1 MKADKIIV
9 GIVSGIVLFAILS
22 IVSIVMALIAYAFG
36 IYALLV
42 FVVFAMCIVFGL
54 VFSGAIDP
62 FEN

>member
-1 MKADKIIV
+1 
-9 GIVSGIVLFAILS
+9 
-22 IVSIVMALIAYAFG
+22 MALIAYAFG